1 MTKQKIKEKVLEKL
15 GNYEKYLNH
24 SSKVREVIDLTI
36 QQTAKEI
43 FDDIENLKNFDIRA
57 TLPETTRKHMLE
69 HNETIDFIID
79 ELKKKWIE

>member
-1 MTKQKIKEKVLEKL
+1 MKKQKIKKKVLEKL

-43 FDDIENLKNFDIRA
+43 FDDIEKDILVEIRDNPNLKFK
-57 TLPETTRKHMLE
+57 TLTRIYEK
-69 HNETIDFIID
+69 
-79 ELKKKWIE
+79 LKKKWIK